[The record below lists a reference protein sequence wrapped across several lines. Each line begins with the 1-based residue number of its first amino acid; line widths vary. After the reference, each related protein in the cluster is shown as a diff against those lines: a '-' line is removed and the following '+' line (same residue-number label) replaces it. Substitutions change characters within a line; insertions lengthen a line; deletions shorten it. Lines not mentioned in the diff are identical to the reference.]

1 MKTNFNASESLSL
14 PVKKNPLAKIC
25 QWSKKL
31 ILISAIILLKLV
43 KIFLVHYQLKVLLR
57 VFMYLGKQYR
67 TKCYKL
73 EALVKV
79 CMFMSQK
86 ARSSL
91 EDVKALQALVLQ
103 SHIIFQR
110 VGIRQINERLAP
122 LLSLSNYMLR
132 KIA

>member
-31 ILISAIILLKLV
+31 ILISAIILLKL
-43 KIFLVHYQLKVLLR
+43 KIFLAHYQLKVLLR

-103 SHIIFQR
+103 SHIIQR
-110 VGIRQINERLAP
+110 VGIRQINECLAP

>member
-31 ILISAIILLKLV
+31 ILISAIILLKL
-43 KIFLVHYQLKVLLR
+43 KIFLAHYQLKVLLR

-103 SHIIFQR
+103 SHIIQR
-110 VGIRQINERLAP
+110 VGIRQINECLAP
-122 LLSLSNYMLR
+122 LLPLSNYMLR

>member
-14 PVKKNPLAKIC
+14 PVKINPLAKIC

-103 SHIIFQR
+103 SHIIQR

-122 LLSLSNYMLR
+122 LLPLSNYMLR

>member
-14 PVKKNPLAKIC
+14 PVKINPLAKIC

-31 ILISAIILLKLV
+31 ILISAIILLKL
-43 KIFLVHYQLKVLLR
+43 KIFLAHYQLKVLLR

-122 LLSLSNYMLR
+122 LLPLSNYMLR